1 MATPPPP
8 PPPPSPSTP
17 VPEINL
23 TADLRHRLATA
34 DRAVVFTGAG
44 VSQESGLATFRGGD
58 DSLWS
63 QYRPEELATPQA
75 FAAHPDR
82 VWQWYG
88 WRHAGVAGASPNAG
102 HHALVRFEALFP
114 SYLLVTQNVDGLHQ
128 QAGSRGVVELHGTIR
143 QACCSNSRTGAC
155 DRRMDMGKALER
167 SPETP
172 PRCECGGRLRPA
184 VVWFGEPL
192 PQGVMERAAAAAGR
206 ADLFLVVG
214 TSATVYPAAGLI
226 EIAHR
231 AGAVVVEVNPEPSAL
246 SRLADL
252 RVQAPAAAALPAL
265 EREVRRCRPTAT

>member
-1 MATPPPP
+1 MTTFDPSDLHLTPP
-8 PPPPSPSTP
+8 
-17 VPEINL
+17 
-23 TADLRHRLATA
+23 LRNRLATA
-34 DRAVVFTGAG
+34 TRAVVFTGAG
-44 VSQESGLATFRGGD
+44 ISQESGLATFRGGD
-58 DSLWS
+58 TSLWS
-63 QYRPEELATPQA
+63 RYRPEELATPQA

-102 HHALVRFEALFP
+102 HRALVRFEELFP

-143 QACCSNSRTGAC
+143 QARCSNSRTGAC
-155 DRRMDMGKALER
+155 DRRMDMGEALER

-172 PRCECGGRLRPA
+172 PRCECGGSLRPA

-192 PQGVMERAAAAAGR
+192 PEGALERAAGEAAQ
-206 ADLFLVVG
+206 ADLFLAVG

-231 AGAVVVEVNPEPSAL
+231 AGALVVEVNPEPSAL
-246 SRLADL
+246 SRLADV
-252 RVQAPAAAALPAL
+252 RVQAPAAVALPVL
-265 EREVRRCRPTAT
+265 EEEVRRCRRTAT